1 MDCGKWLKMGLLQ
14 GRFGAWVGGE
24 GYRRVSSAVQK
35 LATSSPP
42 EKEKAAL
49 GGLVSFDLMGRI
61 FSLPPIIRIPSPA
74 LKSAK
79 YL

>member
-1 MDCGKWLKMGLLQ
+1 MAEN
-14 GRFGAWVGGE
+14 GALAGAFLRLVRGAR
-24 GYRRVSSAVQK
+24 GYRRASSAVQK

-49 GGLVSFDLMGRI
+49 GGLVSLDVMGRI